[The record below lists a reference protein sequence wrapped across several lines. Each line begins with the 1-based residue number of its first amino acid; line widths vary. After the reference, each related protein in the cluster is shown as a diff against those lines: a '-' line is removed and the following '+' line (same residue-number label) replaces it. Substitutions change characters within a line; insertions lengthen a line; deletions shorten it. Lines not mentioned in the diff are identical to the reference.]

1 MNGSGRSGEMI
12 PAFMHDYYVHETK
25 ITKTKINSEYIERK
39 QLESDGGQWELF
51 GHDKGMGRRN
61 SDSI

>member
-1 MNGSGRSGEMI
+1 MI
-12 PAFMHDYYVHETK
+12 PAFMHYYVHENK